1 MANSSNEGRGET
13 SGPAGS
19 RAGKSTEAAAVE
31 STDKSYTG
39 RPASDKSMG
48 STPAGSTQ
56 VVLMSPIVYDF
67 RSNKNNKKRKKYSRG
82 LKNVQRL
89 EDGLTLASKR
99 LGRSVDRGFGNYRKR
114 RNKSARRKKDGA
126 IRDWVE
132 NSSGG
137 FSNGLRVASDAPYD
151 VARKL
156 NSKRFGKQFRD
167 SIRFFTRPL
176 FR

>member
-1 MANSSNEGRGET
+1 MDG
-13 SGPAGS
+13 
-19 RAGKSTEAAAVE
+19 
-31 STDKSYTG
+31 
-39 RPASDKSMG
+39 
-48 STPAGSTQ
+48 TPAGQTH
-56 VVLMSPIVYDF
+56 VVLMAPHVYDF
-67 RSNKNNKKRKKYSRG
+67 RSNKKNRKRKKYSRG

-99 LGRSVDRGFGNYRKR
+99 LGSGVERGFGNYRKR

-126 IRDWVE
+126 VRDWLE

-137 FSNGLRVASDAPYD
+137 LSNGLRVASDAPYD